1 MSMDWDKLRIFY
13 AVAEAGSFTKAG
25 EKLNLSQSAVSR
37 QISGLED
44 SLQITL
50 FHRHARGLLLT
61 EQGELLYKTVRNIY
75 SQLTLAEGRLKEAK
89 ERPSGPLRITT
100 TTALGTIF
108 LTRYIKD
115 FIELYPD
122 IDVSF
127 LLTEDDLDISMRQ
140 ADVALRMTPPTHP
153 DVVQRHLLSIPNR
166 VFASP
171 EYLKEFGMPRK
182 VEDLDKH
189 RIVCYGNELKA
200 PVPFID
206 WLLEVGREGLP
217 KRKPF
222 FRVNNTYAIFRS
234 IERGI
239 GIGSLPDYISSE
251 GTNLV
256 QIMQDLRPP
265 TIEVYFVYPEELR
278 KSPRV
283 TVFRDFLLHMTKQ
296 VKY

>member
-1 MSMDWDKLRIFY
+1 MALDWDKLRVFH

-25 EKLNLSQSAVSR
+25 EKLNLSQSAISR

-44 SLQITL
+44 SLQIPL

-61 EQGELLYKTVRNIY
+61 EQGELLHKTVRNIY
-75 SQLTLAEGRLKEAK
+75 SQLILTEGRLKEAK

-100 TTALGTIF
+100 TTALGSIF
-108 LTRYIKD
+108 LTRHIKN
-115 FIELYPD
+115 FVEHYPD
-122 IDVSF
+122 IDVSL
-127 LLTEDDLDISMRQ
+127 LLTEDELDISMRQ
-140 ADVALRMTPPTHP
+140 ADVALWMSPPTNP
-153 DVVQRHLLSIPNR
+153 DLIQRHLLSIPNR

-171 EYLKEFGMPRK
+171 EYLKEFGMPRTAK
-182 VEDLDKH
+182 DLDNH
-189 RIVCYGNELKA
+189 RIVCYGEELKP

-206 WLLEVGREGLP
+206 WLLEAGRENQE

-239 GIGSLPDYISSE
+239 GLGSLPDYVSRE

-256 QIMQDLRPP
+256 QILQDLRPP
-265 TIEVYFVYPEELR
+265 TVEVYFVYPEEL
-278 KSPRV
+278 KNSPRV
-283 TVFRDFLLHMTKQ
+283 TVLRDFLLHTIKEMR
-296 VKY
+296 

>member
-108 LTRYIKD
+108 LTRYINEC
-115 FIELYPD
+115 IELYPD

-127 LLTEDDLDISMRQ
+127 LLTDEDLDISLGL
-140 ADVALRMTPPTHP
+140 ADVAL
-153 DVVQRHLLSIPNR
+153 
-166 VFASP
+166 
-171 EYLKEFGMPRK
+171 
-182 VEDLDKH
+182 
-189 RIVCYGNELKA
+189 
-200 PVPFID
+200 
-206 WLLEVGREGLP
+206 
-217 KRKPF
+217 
-222 FRVNNTYAIFRS
+222 
-234 IERGI
+234 
-239 GIGSLPDYISSE
+239 
-251 GTNLV
+251 
-256 QIMQDLRPP
+256 
-265 TIEVYFVYPEELR
+265 
-278 KSPRV
+278 
-283 TVFRDFLLHMTKQ
+283 
-296 VKY
+296 